1 MKMANSRINLE
12 MNQTDVIV
20 ALGEG
25 NPGATVVCMEIL
37 QQTPDIDPQ
46 AALGGLGHLLM
57 LDTFQIYGSRIWMLY
72 KDVCG
77 QDLVKTL
84 ALLRACQL
92 GKLSNS
98 KLNHAI
104 DNFGEGVDVDEM
116 LSIVRNTLKDFSP
129 IDEPEEV
136 ALEEAV

>member
-1 MKMANSRINLE
+1 MANSRINLE

-72 KDVCG
+72 KDVCN
-77 QDLVKTL
+77 QDITQTL
-84 ALLRACQL
+84 MILRAVQL
-92 GKLSNS
+92 GIINEST
-98 KLNHAI
+98 LNHAI
-104 DNFGEGVDVDEM
+104 DNYGAG
-116 LSIVRNTLKDFSP
+116 
-129 IDEPEEV
+129 ID
-136 ALEEAV
+136 LEELAKKVQEELPSFVMS